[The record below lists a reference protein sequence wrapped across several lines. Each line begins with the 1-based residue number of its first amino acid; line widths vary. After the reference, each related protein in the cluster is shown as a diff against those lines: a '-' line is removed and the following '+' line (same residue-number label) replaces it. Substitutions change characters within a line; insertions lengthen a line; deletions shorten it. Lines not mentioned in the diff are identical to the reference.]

1 MWQMRSI
8 PADRYPLGLITTEQ
22 LVSSVYAP
30 HLLRQNSVGATK
42 ISNVN
47 FVSDV
52 NVDSAK
58 IELGRCCVIDLSF
71 EFLPLSFDYSCIV

>member
-22 LVSSVYAP
+22 LVSYVYAP

-42 ISNVN
+42 ISDVN
-47 FVSDV
+47 FVPDV
-52 NVDSAK
+52 NVDSATT
-58 IELGRCCVIDLSF
+58 ELAR
-71 EFLPLSFDYSCIV
+71 